1 MFCSSGL
8 RRFPNGRPY
17 WIPIRRSAAARP
29 RSARS
34 GLDLRRCAT
43 DEVGDLR
50 VGDEDGV
57 DAGALESSHVV
68 CAGVLEICDRELAG
82 GDVGQKV
89 EDPLEVVLV
98 VLGVAGRQQEDL

>member
-8 RRFPNGRPY
+8 SRFPNGRPY

-29 RSARS
+29 RSARR
-34 GLDLRRCAT
+34 GPAGEPLVPPRLNVGERAT

-57 DAGALESSHVV
+57 DAGALEGSHVV
-68 CAGVLEICDRELAG
+68 CTRVLEICDRELAG
-82 GDVGQKV
+82 GNVGQQV
-89 EDPLEVVLV
+89 EDPLEVV
-98 VLGVAGRQQEDL
+98 